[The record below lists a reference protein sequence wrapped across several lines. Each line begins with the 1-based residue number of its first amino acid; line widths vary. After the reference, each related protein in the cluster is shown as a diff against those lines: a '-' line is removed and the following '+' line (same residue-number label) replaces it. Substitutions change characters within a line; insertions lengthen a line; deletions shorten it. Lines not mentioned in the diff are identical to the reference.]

1 MAAALEQ
8 VAAEAEPSYSPC
20 PPMKLGIS
28 PIGEYEST
36 LHRGNRNLAARA
48 KYDSAAS
55 KRFEET
61 HLWVRAYPAEAIAI
75 LREHPLMKSGLEG
88 AGENEGVRL
97 RILKREH
104 RPDLKWL
111 VTCLAKLSVKEGG
124 EEAARRW
131 HRYLTAGAN
140 RTIPCYEITVIHGL
154 VVKARFNLD
163 TGAYVAPYGDAR
175 AEFGLPD
182 EPEPFPR
189 TSLPDAAVLVRTL
202 EYGPGVVS
210 PNDLTYP
217 PDLQVR
223 YRFPVNYQVDL
234 EGWWDDSKLLV
245 DLFSIARRVPLLSR
259 TRYVRLAG
267 WIEEIDPNFAFGTQE
282 SGGFVSDMWPRGADL
297 SKDEVDAF
305 SDLARG
311 WRTYPDRTAALNLA
325 IRRLAGSFSRPGGRF
340 GKEDRV
346 LDVAIALEVL
356 YGGKTG
362 HTLAQR
368 AAALLGAN
376 VEEQKLTYDR
386 AKGFYEVRSGIVH
399 WKTSPSPDTLDR
411 EIQIGQELARHTLIS
426 LLNRNTP
433 LLWADVM
440 TGLLPETQAH
450 IAVARSRKTK

>member
-1 MAAALEQ
+1 
-8 VAAEAEPSYSPC
+8 
-20 PPMKLGIS
+20 MKPGIR
-28 PIGEYEST
+28 PIGEYELALS
-36 LHRGNRNLAARA
+36 RGYRDLAARA
-48 KYDSAAS
+48 KCDPAAS
-55 KRFEET
+55 KQFEES
-61 HLWVRAYPAEAIAI
+61 HLWVRTYPAEAIAI
-75 LREHPLMKSGLEG
+75 LRAHPLMKPGLEG

-97 RILKREH
+97 RVLNRGH

-111 VTCLAKLSVKEGG
+111 VSCLAKLSVKEGG

-140 RTIPCYEITVIHGL
+140 RAIPCSEITVIHGL
-154 VVKARFNLD
+154 AVKTRFNLD
-163 TGAYVAPYGDAR
+163 AGAYVAPYEEAR

-182 EPEPFPR
+182 EPEPSPK
-189 TSLPDAAVLVRTL
+189 TSHPDVAVLVRTL
-202 EYGPGVVS
+202 EYGPCVV
-210 PNDLTYP
+210 PPDDLAYP
-217 PDLQVR
+217 PDLQVT
-223 YRFPVNYQVDL
+223 YRFPSHYQVDL
-234 EGWWDDSKLLV
+234 EGWWDDSRLLV
-245 DLFSIARRVPLLSR
+245 DVFSIAKQVPLLSR

-267 WIEEIDPNFAFGTQE
+267 WIEEMDPNFAFGTQE

-297 SKDEVDAF
+297 SKDDVVAF
-305 SDLARG
+305 LELARG
-311 WRTYPDRTAALNLA
+311 WRTYPNRTDAWNLA

-368 AAALLGAN
+368 AAAVLGAN
-376 VEEQKLTYDR
+376 ADEQKLTYDR

-411 EIQIGQELARHTLIS
+411 ELQIGQELARHTLIS

-433 LLWADVM
+433 LFWADVM
-440 TGLLPETQAH
+440 KGLLPETQAH
-450 IAVARSRKTK
+450 ISVARSRKTK